1 MALDQSKRRNGMNRN
16 LLVAAIVTALVALAC
31 SPWFNV
37 PHYTGPTETFTFD
50 EPLPAGE
57 SVADVD
63 IRMGA
68 GSLDLR
74 SGAAGLAQGTISYN
88 IAEWEPTVT
97 RTGDHLRIE
106 QGTPD
111 PNFAIPGHDIV
122 NEWDLRLG
130 DVPMRLSLMAGA
142 YSGSLDLTGLRL
154 RSLDIDDGA
163 SDATVS
169 FDSPNSV
176 EMDDL
181 SYSTGASSVTLRGLG
196 NANFDTMSFE
206 GGAGTY
212 TLDFSGELQRDG
224 TVHIATGV
232 STVRVEIPAGVSA
245 RVTLTGTLHDVTT
258 VGSWSQ
264 HGNVYETEG
273 FGPSLRIS
281 VDIGLGSLTLVTN

>member
-1 MALDQSKRRNGMNRN
+1 MNRN
-16 LLVAAIVTALVALAC
+16 LLLAASVMAMVALAC
-31 SPWFNV
+31 SPSINLR
-37 PHYTGPTETFTFD
+37 HIDTGPTETLTLD

-57 SVADVD
+57 TVADVE

-68 GSLDLR
+68 GSLR
-74 SGAAGLAQGTISYN
+74 VRGGAAGLAEGTVSYN
-88 IAEWEPTVT
+88 IAAWRPTVT

-106 QGTPD
+106 QGNPD
-111 PNFAIPGHDIV
+111 PNLTITTHDIV

-130 DVPMRLSLMAGA
+130 DAPMRLTVMAGA

-163 SDATVS
+163 SDATVT
-169 FDSPNSV
+169 FDSPNPA

-206 GGAGTY
+206 GGAGTF

-224 TVHIATGV
+224 TVRIAAGL
-232 STVRVEIPAGVSA
+232 STVHVEIPAGVPA
-245 RVTLTGTLHDVTT
+245 RVTLSGAMQDVTT

-264 HGNVYETEG
+264 RGGTYETEG
-273 FGPSLRIS
+273 SGPSLSIT
-281 VDIGLGSLTLVTN
+281 VEMGLGSLTLVAN